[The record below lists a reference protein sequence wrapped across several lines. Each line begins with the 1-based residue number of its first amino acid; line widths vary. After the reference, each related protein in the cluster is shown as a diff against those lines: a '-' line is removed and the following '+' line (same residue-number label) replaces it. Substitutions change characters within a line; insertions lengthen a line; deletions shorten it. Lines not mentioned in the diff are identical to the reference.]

1 MQFFSNELGIG
12 RATVLCNNAE
22 LVSLVAVSLSSQS
35 RKRLEN
41 DSKTT
46 RRIIESK
53 RIKYNRN

>member
-41 DSKTT
+41 DTKNN
-46 RRIIESK
+46 
-53 RIKYNRN
+53 RIKKNKIQSQLIY